1 MLPSQAAAALL
12 WTLTASPLT
21 ATTGVSTAFTLVGTN
36 GDLLSDIGCIR
47 VTVPN
52 ASVHGASIIAVS
64 NGRTWLTSV
73 SGNTVWVQSQDGG
86 GRLALLQS
94 VTFRIQATPSAPGA
108 FAWNANAY
116 SQQDCAG
123 TGSLLGVPPVVV
135 VSGPAVTPSPTPTPT
150 ASPTPTSTP
159 TPQPTRTPTPEP
171 SFPLPSLPVPSLPL
185 PTLPLPTPSASSSP
199 EPSAPLPSLPIASAT
214 PTPSPGASQPALSST
229 PSPTSGSGGSGGSQD
244 GGNPAGGGAVAA
256 PVGPG
261 GVGVRTTPTGSD
273 GLTVAG
279 LGLGGLQ
286 LWLVPGAV
294 IAGPGLLVLIWLAI
308 QVVAGM
314 VWLPAARRIRG
325 ENERRP
331 DGTPRPQPMGVLK
344 SQASSRFRTSARK

>member
-108 FAWNANAY
+108 FTWNANAY

-123 TGSLLGVPPVVV
+123 TGSLLGVPPVGDWRADAGWTDQARGEAEAFKGFVAETT
-135 VSGPAVTPSPTPTPT
+135 AVADGMPTYAQVIGAVNRLAGESDYALT
-150 ASPTPTSTP
+150 AAGG
-159 TPQPTRTPTPEP
+159 Q
-171 SFPLPSLPVPSLPL
+171 
-185 PTLPLPTPSASSSP
+185 
-199 EPSAPLPSLPIASAT
+199 IQSAT
-214 PTPSPGASQPALSST
+214 ALTRSCAFST
-229 PSPTSGSGGSGGSQD
+229 
-244 GGNPAGGGAVAA
+244 
-256 PVGPG
+256 
-261 GVGVRTTPTGSD
+261 
-273 GLTVAG
+273 
-279 LGLGGLQ
+279 
-286 LWLVPGAV
+286 
-294 IAGPGLLVLIWLAI
+294 AI
-308 QVVAGM
+308 
-314 VWLPAARRIRG
+314 P
-325 ENERRP
+325 
-331 DGTPRPQPMGVLK
+331 
-344 SQASSRFRTSARK
+344 